1 MRAIRHI
8 FSAIAAGCL
17 VLGLTACGGGLT
29 ADDAATFVLGDLDA
43 AYKGEIRQEYLD
55 LLTDTTEED
64 ARQTY
69 QDNIAIEAEYLLGYL
84 ETAYSSGGYYDD
96 GLQASM
102 DQIYADVVEKAQDLT
117 AQIYS
122 RARYSVGQ
130 ADKLDSG
137 DFAVEVTVSPIEVVS
152 LIPAEVY
159 AEKWS
164 SVQTARGITSDEQ
177 VEAMSDE
184 DYMAMDAE
192 YGMAMLDYLE
202 ELLPQLS
209 YGEEQSIMVQLKQE
223 EDGNYSPVST
233 GWQKIDEV
241 MIDYAGA
248 YLK

>member
-1 MRAIRHI
+1 MKHRRTFVWTPLFMEKEIGIHARYQTH

-102 DQIYADVVEKAQDLT
+102 DQSMPTWWRRPRISLPRSIPGPSTLWDRPTSWT
-117 AQIYS
+117 A
-122 RARYSVGQ
+122 G
-130 ADKLDSG
+130 
-137 DFAVEVTVSPIEVVS
+137 TS
-152 LIPAEVY
+152 L
-159 AEKWS
+159 
-164 SVQTARGITSDEQ
+164 
-177 VEAMSDE
+177 
-184 DYMAMDAE
+184 
-192 YGMAMLDYLE
+192 
-202 ELLPQLS
+202 
-209 YGEEQSIMVQLKQE
+209 
-223 EDGNYSPVST
+223 
-233 GWQKIDEV
+233 
-241 MIDYAGA
+241 
-248 YLK
+248 